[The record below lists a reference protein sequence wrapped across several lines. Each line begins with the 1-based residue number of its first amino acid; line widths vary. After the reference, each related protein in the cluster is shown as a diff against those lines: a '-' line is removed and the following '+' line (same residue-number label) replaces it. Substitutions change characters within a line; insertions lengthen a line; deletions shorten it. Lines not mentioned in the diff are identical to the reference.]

1 MGNRSTTRAFNRKYT
16 YESFQMNR
24 IFFLVTAVMV
34 AQCVAALSVNAHA
47 ADATCVAM
55 IKQTLPRADLPYRA
69 EQEVL
74 VEGKTVKNQ
83 AVYIEGYMHVKPEN
97 GKWIRT
103 QKPVDPKAVEALAL
117 ETTRECKLTGSE
129 IVGGMKMNV
138 WTVKSSTPF
147 DKSITTSRTWIG
159 ASDGRVYRQSSEGL
173 EQRIFY
179 DNVVKPEVQEGRRR
193 ARVNNG

>member
-1 MGNRSTTRAFNRKYT
+1 
-16 YESFQMNR
+16 MNR
-24 IFFLVTAVMV
+24 TNFLASAVV
-34 AQCVAALSVNAHA
+34 LSHFVAAIGITAHA

-55 IKQTLPRADLPYRA
+55 IKQTLPRPDLPYRA
-69 EQEVL
+69 EQDIV
-74 VEGKTVKNQ
+74 VEGKVVKNQ
-83 AVYIEGYMHVKPEN
+83 AVYIEGHMHVRAEN

-138 WTVKSSTPF
+138 WTVKSTTPF

-159 ASDGRVYRQSSEGL
+159 AADGRVYRQSSEGL
-173 EQRIFY
+173 EQRIYY
-179 DNVVKPEVQEGRRR
+179 DNVIKPEVEEGRRR
-193 ARVNNG
+193 TRVSNG

>member
-1 MGNRSTTRAFNRKYT
+1 
-16 YESFQMNR
+16 
-24 IFFLVTAVMV
+24 MV
-34 AQCVAALSVNAHA
+34 GHCIAAISVDAHA

-55 IKQTLPRADLPYRA
+55 IKQTLPRVDLPYRA
-69 EQEVL
+69 EQEIL

-83 AVYIEGYMHVKPEN
+83 AVYIEGYMHVKAEN
-97 GKWIRT
+97 SKWIRT

-138 WTVKSSTPF
+138 WTVKSTTPF

-159 ASDGRVYRQSSEGL
+159 AADGRVYRQRSEGF
-173 EQRIFY
+173 EQRIYY
-179 DNVVKPEVQEGRRR
+179 DNVIKPEVEDRKRRVG
-193 ARVNNG
+193 AQNG